1 MIYVEKI
8 NETYFRILAE
18 PHIRQE
24 IYEEF
29 TITVPNAKYLYV
41 GKSRGKWD
49 GKVRLYNKRY
59 NTLYVGLYRH
69 LIEFAKRRNYNITFS
84 SNCVGLLNSFSLVE
98 GKEYLDSLNLCS
110 NGKPIQFR
118 DYQVVGFTKAIRYKR
133 LLILSPTA
141 SGKSALIYAISRYLL
156 DKDCKR
162 GLILVPNV
170 SLVEQLYKD
179 FEDYSNNTWDVEK
192 NCYRIYGYGG
202 VDVYNNKPIIIS
214 TWQSLYKLDPT
225 YFHKFDF
232 VIGDEAHLYH
242 ANSLKTI
249 MSNVKNASYR
259 IATTGTLQ
267 DTKAHNLSIQ
277 GLFGPVSKLTTTKQ
291 LMDKGYVS
299 ELTIKNITLKHP
311 SKYCKL
317 RPYRDEIEFLCG
329 NIKRNDFIKNLALS
343 LKGNTLVLYQ
353 YVKMHGSILYDIINT
368 KISDMKIDRKIYFV
382 HGNVDVDDREFIR
395 SIVEKEKDAI
405 IVASYGTFST
415 GINIKNLHN
424 VIFASP
430 SKSKIR
436 VLQSIG
442 RSLRLGDNKDS
453 ATLYDISDILH
464 SGKTPNVTY
473 SHYLERRKIYEE
485 EEFKV
490 SNYTVEVQYE

>member
-1 MIYVEKI
+1 
-8 NETYFRILAE
+8 
-18 PHIRQE
+18 
-24 IYEEF
+24 
-29 TITVPNAKYLYV
+29 
-41 GKSRGKWD
+41 
-49 GKVRLYNKRY
+49 
-59 NTLYVGLYRH
+59 
-69 LIEFAKRRNYNITFS
+69 
-84 SNCVGLLNSFSLVE
+84 
-98 GKEYLDSLNLCS
+98 
-110 NGKPIQFR
+110 
-118 DYQVVGFTKAIRYKR
+118 
-133 LLILSPTA
+133 
-141 SGKSALIYAISRYLL
+141 
-156 DKDCKR
+156 
-162 GLILVPNV
+162 
-170 SLVEQLYKD
+170 
-179 FEDYSNNTWDVEK
+179 
-192 NCYRIYGYGG
+192 
-202 VDVYNNKPIIIS
+202 
-214 TWQSLYKLDPT
+214 
-225 YFHKFDF
+225 
-232 VIGDEAHLYH
+232 
-242 ANSLKTI
+242 
-249 MSNVKNASYR
+249 
-259 IATTGTLQ
+259 
-267 DTKAHNLSIQ
+267 
-277 GLFGPVSKLTTTKQ
+277 
-291 LMDKGYVS
+291 MDKGYVS

-368 KISDMKIDRKIYFV
+368 KISDMKIDRKVYFV